1 MENTST
7 TIRLDS
13 YLARLGVDSRR
24 NISAIIKKYVVLV
37 NGKRVQ
43 EPGVRVDPTHD
54 TILINGKNVV
64 APQLVYFLLYKP
76 KGYISTSDDEQG
88 RKTVLDLV
96 KSPTRIYPVGRL
108 DKDSTGLMLL
118 TNDGELSNKLIHP
131 KYHVPKTY
139 EVLISGHV
147 SDIKLQKLRNG
158 VTLDDGMT
166 RPAGVKVIRQTNSKA
181 LLQIVLYEG
190 KKRQIRRMAEAL
202 ELTVI
207 DLKRVKFG
215 PLTLGKLQ
223 PGNYRSLT
231 QTEIALLRDATRENA
246 SK

>member
-1 MENTST
+1 MDTEKKT
-7 TIRLDS
+7 TRLDS
-13 YLARLGVDSRR
+13 YLAHLGIDSRR
-24 NISAIIKKYVVLV
+24 NIQAILKRYTVLV
-37 NGKRVQ
+37 NGKRV
-43 EPGVRVDPTHD
+43 EEAGTRINPEND
-54 TILINGKNVV
+54 TITINGKNVIV
-64 APQLVYFLLYKP
+64 PQLVYFLLYKP

-108 DKDSTGLMLL
+108 DKDSTGLMVL
-118 TNDGELSNKLIHP
+118 TNDGDLSNKLIHP

-166 RPAGVKVIRQTNSKA
+166 RPAGVKVLRQTNSKA

-202 ELTVI
+202 ELTVL

-215 PLTLGKLQ
+215 PLTLGRLQ

-231 QTEIALLRDATRENA
+231 KTEIGLLQAATQPPNV
-246 SK
+246 K

>member
-1 MENTST
+1 MDHIVH

-13 YLARLGVDSRR
+13 HLAKLGIDSRR
-24 NISAIIKKYVVLV
+24 NISGILKKYAVLV

-43 EPGVRVDPTHD
+43 EPGVRVDPTRD

-64 APQLVYFLLYKP
+64 VPQLVYFLLYKP

-108 DKDSTGLMLL
+108 DKDSTGLMIL

-139 EVLISGHV
+139 EVLIAGHV

-166 RPAGVKVIRQTNSKA
+166 RPAGVKVLRQTNSKA
-181 LLQIVLYEG
+181 LLQVVLYEG

-215 PLTLGKLQ
+215 PLTLGRLQ

-231 QTEIALLRDATRENA
+231 QTEVALLRDATRENP